1 MVRSVFLL
9 EEKTSLCLA
18 NRVDSCIVIL
28 LLVYLSAAS
37 SSSCFCFC
45 FFVCLFFG
53 GGKKTNTI
61 RLY

>member
-37 SSSCFCFC
+37 S
-45 FFVCLFFG
+45 FFFLLFFLG
-53 GGKKTNTI
+53 GGEGGRGGI